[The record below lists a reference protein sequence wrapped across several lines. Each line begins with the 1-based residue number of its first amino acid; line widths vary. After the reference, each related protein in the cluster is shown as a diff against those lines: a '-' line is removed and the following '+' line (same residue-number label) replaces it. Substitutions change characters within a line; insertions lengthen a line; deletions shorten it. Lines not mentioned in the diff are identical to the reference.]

1 VLTTLK
7 TASLHTIKQIVVR
20 LSLIPAFGTLYQRL
34 MLAESTRFIASQE
47 KDESSLKKQQAVE
60 ANSPAETNNKES
72 IGVAGVMKKKAHF
85 KGMLLLLLLSHASL
99 GLSKAAKFA

>member
-47 KDESSLKKQQAVE
+47 RDESSLKKQQAVE

-85 KGMLLLLLLSHASL
+85 KGMLLLLLLSHAW
-99 GLSKAAKFA
+99 